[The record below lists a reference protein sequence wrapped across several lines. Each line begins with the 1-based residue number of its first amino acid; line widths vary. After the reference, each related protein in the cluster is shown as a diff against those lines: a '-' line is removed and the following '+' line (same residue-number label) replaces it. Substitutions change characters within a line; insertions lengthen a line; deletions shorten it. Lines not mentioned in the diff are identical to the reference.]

1 MTGGRPESAPE
12 RGGLNQVAVPAPPDV
27 LFQRFGLLAEVLV
40 RYAGWLAGP
49 GTVRGLLGPR
59 EVPRLWE
66 RHLLNSVALAELIPQ
81 QARLVDIGSGA
92 GLPGLALACVRPDLA
107 VDLVEPLLR
116 RTTFLDEVV
125 ADLRFGARVRVV
137 RGRAEDSAV
146 LEHGRF
152 SAVRNGTGGGPLD
165 RLVRWSFP
173 LLRPGGSLLA
183 LKGTGAEDE
192 LTEHQQFLARMR
204 AEVEGSSN
212 AARNWSILR
221 PGSCISFAAS
231 PPPLRKPAARF
242 RPPARC
248 VARGAR

>member
-1 MTGGRPESAPE
+1 VTGGRPGSVPE
-12 RGGLNQVAVPAPPDV
+12 RGGSEPQAAPAVPAPPDV
-27 LFQRFGLLAEVLV
+27 LLRRFGSRAELLV

-66 RHLLNSVALAELIPQ
+66 RHLLNSVALAELLPDR
-81 QARLVDIGSGA
+81 ARLVDIGSGA
-92 GLPGLALACVRPDLA
+92 GLPGLAVACVRPDLT

-116 RTTFLDEVV
+116 RTDFLTEVV
-125 ADLRFGARVRVV
+125 TDLDLGQQVRVV

-146 LEHGRF
+146 LDKVG
-152 SAVRNGTGGGPLD
+152 SAQFVTARAVAPLD

-192 LTEHQQFLARMR
+192 LTEHQQFLSRMR
-204 AEVEGSSN
+204 AEVRGVIECG
-212 AARNWSILR
+212 AELVD
-221 PGSCISFAAS
+221 
-231 PPPLRKPAARF
+231 PPTRIVHLVRTR
-242 RPPARC
+242 
-248 VARGAR
+248 